1 MQKKRDSRITVDLLE
16 HKQAWLDHCESQG
29 TTPSAAFRQI
39 VQTILSKKSGQSSAR
54 LGLGSVVID
63 EPEKASVRK
72 KIGLTPSESERVDA
86 AARADG
92 FSSTRWIVA
101 LIRAKLIGK
110 PQFGQQE
117 LEALVQ
123 SNMRL
128 LQIGRNLNQLAKA
141 VNTSPELEHRIRVE
155 MIERLTMAIKDHTQV
170 VSNEMAANIERWR
183 LM

>member
-1 MQKKRDSRITVDLLE
+1 MEKRRNSRITVDLLE
-16 HKQAWLDHCESQG
+16 HKQAWLDYCDSKG

-39 VQTILSKKSGQSSAR
+39 VSHLVAKQAVPDDRRSEDDQR
-54 LGLGSVVID
+54 
-63 EPEKASVRK
+63 EKATVRK
-72 KIGLTPSESERVDA
+72 KISLTPSESEHVEA
-86 AARADG
+86 FANVGG

-101 LIRAKLIGK
+101 LIRSKLTGK

-117 LEALVQ
+117 LEALAQ

-141 VNTSPELEHRIRVE
+141 LNTSPEHEHRVRVE
-155 MIERLTMAIKDHTQV
+155 MIERLTATIKDHTQV

-183 LM
+183 LK